1 MRYSIVGSLLYCAAA
16 VHAFRDASPFLFFSS
31 SALAP
36 SSMQQERQE
45 VQTASSVLQATKDFL
60 RTCPSDLYI
69 IIQQPALAASDLSA
83 QGAVPH
89 LRAAIN
95 DPRVQVIYSV
105 TDMVAEDLDIVQEL
119 DSFIASSCGQNVVSR
134 RDVSLS
140 TVIDGAKNIVVANLE
155 SLSTD
160 PAVRAGELAD
170 QDALIN
176 TNFFEHLSNGP
187 EYTVIYTTTPV
198 GAVIDSEDV
207 DAAEPIVYDAQFD
220 ATEHLDLK
228 RDFRVR
234 ADNSTNSTDNRPLFE
249 KYQFFTPGIF
259 MGLLVGL
266 LLLSILSVGLNA
278 IGSLKVSYG
287 AFDKEMGPAA
297 QKKQQ

>member
-1 MRYSIVGSLLYCAAA
+1 
-16 VHAFRDASPFLFFSS
+16 
-31 SALAP
+31 
-36 SSMQQERQE
+36 MQQERQE
-45 VQTASSVLQATKDFL
+45 VQTTSSVLQTTKDFL

-69 IIQQPALAASDLSA
+69 IIQQPAVAASDLSA
-83 QGAVPH
+83 RGAVPH
-89 LRAAIN
+89 LKAAIK
-95 DPRVQVIYSV
+95 DSRVKVFYSV
-105 TDMVAEDLDIVQEL
+105 TDVVTDNLDIVQEL

-140 TVIDGAKNIVVANLE
+140 TVIDGAKNIVVVDLE

-170 QDALIN
+170 QGKEYTGNQSTSNTNGITDALIN

-198 GAVIDSEDV
+198 GAVVDSEDV

-234 ADNSTNSTDNRPLFE
+234 ADNSTNATDNRPLFE
-249 KYQFFTPGIF
+249 KYQFFTPG
-259 MGLLVGL
+259 
-266 LLLSILSVGLNA
+266 LSPSYLRFQLHTDIIKVFSWVSWSDSYFSVSFL
-278 IGSLKVSYG
+278 
-287 AFDKEMGPAA
+287 
-297 QKKQQ
+297 

>member
-1 MRYSIVGSLLYCAAA
+1 
-16 VHAFRDASPFLFFSS
+16 
-31 SALAP
+31 
-36 SSMQQERQE
+36 MQHENQEL
-45 VQTASSVLQATKDFL
+45 QTASSVLHATKDFL

-83 QGAVPH
+83 RGAVPH
-89 LRAAIN
+89 LRAAIA
-95 DPRVQVIYSV
+95 DTRVKGLYSV
-105 TDMVAEDLDIVQEL
+105 ADVVAEDLNAVQEL
-119 DSFIASSCGQNVVSR
+119 ESFIASSC
-134 RDVSLS
+134 
-140 TVIDGAKNIVVANLE
+140 DGAKKTIVVNLD

-160 PAVRAGELAD
+160 PTVRAGKLAD
-170 QDALIN
+170 HDAKIN
-176 TNFFEHLSNGP
+176 TDLLENLSSGP

-198 GAVIDSEDV
+198 GAVIESED
-207 DAAEPIVYDAQFD
+207 AEPIVYDVSFD
-220 ATEHLDLK
+220 ASEHLDLK

-234 ADNSTNSTDNRPLFE
+234 VDNSTNSTDNRPLFD

-259 MGLLVGL
+259 MGLLVGI

>member
-1 MRYSIVGSLLYCAAA
+1 
-16 VHAFRDASPFLFFSS
+16 
-31 SALAP
+31 
-36 SSMQQERQE
+36 MQHESQEL
-45 VQTASSVLQATKDFL
+45 QTASSVLQATKDFL

-83 QGAVPH
+83 RGAVPH
-89 LRAAIN
+89 LRAAIA
-95 DPRVQVIYSV
+95 DTRVKGFYSV
-105 TDMVAEDLDIVQEL
+105 TDVVAENLDVVQEL
-119 DSFIASSCGQNVVSR
+119 ESFIASSCGQNVVSR
-134 RDVSLS
+134 MDVSLS
-140 TVIDGAKNIVVANLE
+140 NVIDGAKNIIVANLE

-170 QDALIN
+170 RDAMIN
-176 TNFFEHLSNGP
+176 TNFFEHLSSGS

-207 DAAEPIVYDAQFD
+207 EPVEPVVYDAQFD

-234 ADNSTNSTDNRPLFE
+234 ADNSTNSRDTRPLFE

-259 MGLLVGL
+259 MGLLVGI

-297 QKKQQ
+297 QKKQ